1 MLMAILLFVASTLI
15 PSSATTAAPTAFD
28 VSINIQPSSMDH
40 YQLLKRKT
48 PNTFTCV
55 AEVIAPGNDG
65 THGRAEVV
73 LLPGQADKVTE
84 VFGAYSMDFS
94 VRLKNNRAQA
104 EVTVKRGEEIVSRQR
119 STVFIRTDEGVV
131 PLR

>member
-1 MLMAILLFVASTLI
+1 MLTAFLLLV
-15 PSSATTAAPTAFD
+15 ATTIIPKPAAAVAPTAFD

-40 YQLLKRKT
+40 YQLLRRKT
-48 PNTFTCV
+48 PDTFTCV
-55 AEVIAPGNDG
+55 AEVQAPEPAAAF
-65 THGRAEVV
+65 GRAELV
-73 LLPGQADKVTE
+73 LLPGQSDKVTK
-84 VFGAYSMDFS
+84 VFGPYSMDFS

-104 EVTVKRGEEIVSRQR
+104 EVTVKRGEQIVSRQR